1 MVWGRRLTPGP
12 WHSHQKLPGAPE
24 INAPVEGARAPS
36 SDLRPLEQAGVPARG
51 WARRGC
57 SGECR
62 ADLGGQ
68 PQRQGEAEARCP
80 ARVALGVDDG
90 VLAGAAVELGDQV
103 TRRWPESSGK
113 PSVPSR
119 ALHRLPEREPQPH
132 MLMFW
137 PPAETDTGAGRG
149 GAGTGTRGHAQ
160 AGVTCTLAAP
170 LAPVTTSPS
179 PGFGILRASRFS

>member
-1 MVWGRRLTPGP
+1 M
-12 WHSHQKLPGAPE
+12 
-24 INAPVEGARAPS
+24 EGARAPS

-68 PQRQGEAEARCP
+68 PQRQGEEEARCP

-137 PPAETDTGAGRG
+137 PPAETDTGGQGGDRDQRTRTGRCHLHTRSARVHTRRTT
-149 GAGTGTRGHAQ
+149 GASPHVSIPRLRDSPSKQILLKLPVSLGQRL
-160 AGVTCTLAAP
+160 VTCQ
-170 LAPVTTSPS
+170 
-179 PGFGILRASRFS
+179 PG